1 MKCET
6 KRLHVVKPVVR
17 LICASFCATTFVKFM
32 RDKLSSFVCL
42 EWRDD
47 FILGYLAKT
56 TIMKKKAN
64 KETNKGENKQ
74 VIKQNYKTNHGNKPK
89 EEMFVSLVIF
99 GTNLYTHIVQINVQ
113 MFIIF

>member
-1 MKCET
+1 MKCKT

-17 LICASFCATTFVKFM
+17 LICTSFCATTFVKFM

-47 FILGYLAKT
+47 FILGYNNNE
-56 TIMKKKAN
+56 KKKAN
-64 KETNKGENKQ
+64 KQTNKGENKQ
-74 VIKQNYKTNHGNKPK
+74 VIKQNYKTNQGNKPK

-99 GTNLYTHIVQINVQ
+99 GTNLYTHILQINVQ